1 MTRET
6 TIELIK
12 HDLSKLTRPSV
23 TGFVRYLIMN
33 ASFKTTFGLG
43 YCMKGKKWLLSLYY
57 MVYVYYKYVCYL
69 TGIQLPVCTK

>member
-33 ASFKTTFGLG
+33 ASFKPPFGLG
-43 YCMKGKKWLLSLYY
+43 YCMKGKNGFYRYIIWY
-57 MVYVYYKYVCYL
+57 MFIINMYA
-69 TGIQLPVCTK
+69 I

>member
-33 ASFKTTFGLG
+33 ASFKTTF
-43 YCMKGKKWLLSLYY
+43 WFRILYEGSVSY
-57 MVYVYYKYVCYL
+57 THL
-69 TGIQLPVCTK
+69 TLPTT

>member
-12 HDLSKLTRPSV
+12 HDLSKLTRTSV

-33 ASFKTTFGLG
+33 ASFKTTF
-43 YCMKGKKWLLSLYY
+43 WFRILYE
-57 MVYVYYKYVCYL
+57 
-69 TGIQLPVCTK
+69 G